1 MIEANPELLMNNAL
15 RGHIVLQYVNQTE
28 LQFSDIQG
36 GSFPDRKTCI
46 FYLSLRNLVANP
58 QYLSSCTFNIEFERL
73 ILICY
78 VDTPDVNPIFALLF
92 CFLPTTT
99 SMSYFHA
106 SKASHRSRSEI

>member
-15 RGHIVLQYVNQTE
+15 REHIVLQHVNQTE

-78 VDTPDVNPIFALLF
+78 VDTPDVNSIE
-92 CFLPTTT
+92 
-99 SMSYFHA
+99 A
-106 SKASHRSRSEI
+106 SWVDMLKQSQFYSKKLELGSAIILTFSQ